1 MERVI
6 EVFDN
11 CFFGFLSCLCQGA
24 SSCAVIENLGEFSG
38 CIKRCTDTPVAE
50 VKTPTFSSHSSNVGF
65 GKWVTGSRGSQAQDM
80 EKNLLF
86 ALSNQVLQQNSRY

>member
-1 MERVI
+1 LTIASLVSSA
-6 EVFDN
+6 VFVKVPRLVRSLKTLAN
-11 CFFGFLSCLCQGA
+11 LAAA
-24 SSCAVIENLGEFSG
+24 SSAAQ
-38 CIKRCTDTPVAE
+38 TPPVAE
-50 VKTPTFSSHSSNVGF
+50 VKTPTYSSHSSNVGF

>member
-1 MERVI
+1 LANLAAE
-6 EVFDN
+6 
-11 CFFGFLSCLCQGA
+11 
-24 SSCAVIENLGEFSG
+24 SSAAQTPAV
-38 CIKRCTDTPVAE
+38 VE